1 MPAPKTDL
9 ESLAESFVSEDSED
23 AQNSKSSLIDKHN
36 TADEIEEEE
45 TKKVIENIISCEDK
59 CQTAK
64 QARFSKKTLQSQT
77 SADKDNESSDG
88 SVRPCPAGKADN
100 GQLFL

>member
-64 QARFSKKTLQSQT
+64 QARFAKKL
-77 SADKDNESSDG
+77 SSLRRRRTRTMKVRTAL
-88 SVRPCPAGKADN
+88 SRPCPAGQTDN

>member
-1 MPAPKTDL
+1 MQTIFRDMPAPKTDL

-64 QARFSKKTLQSQT
+64 QARFSKKAL
-77 SADKDNESSDG
+77 
-88 SVRPCPAGKADN
+88 
-100 GQLFL
+100 